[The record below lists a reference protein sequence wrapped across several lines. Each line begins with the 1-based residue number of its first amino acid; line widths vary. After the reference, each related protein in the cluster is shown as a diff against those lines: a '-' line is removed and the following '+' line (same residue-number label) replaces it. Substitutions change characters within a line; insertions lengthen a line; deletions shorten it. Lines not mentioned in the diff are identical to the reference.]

1 VATLLLVRHGETDWN
16 AERRWQGHADPPLN
30 EAGRVQARELAHEL
44 ASETLAAVYSS
55 DLVRAHETARI
66 VAERHGLD
74 VVVER
79 DLREIDVGAWSGLT
93 HDEIQVRFPQDF
105 ERWRTTGV
113 ADERGGETSEQLH
126 ARVVAAAERIAHAH
140 AGEQVLVVSHGG
152 ALRALALHAQAIEED
167 YRLGNCHVVRVRYEG
182 GGFRGID

>member
-1 VATLLLVRHGETDWN
+1 VATLLLVRHGETAWN

-30 EAGRVQARELAHEL
+30 DVGRAQARELADQL
-44 ASETLAAVYSS
+44 ADEPLTAVYSS

-74 VVVER
+74 VVVDR

-93 HDEIQVRFPQDF
+93 HDEIRLRFPQDL
-105 ERWRTTGV
+105 ERWQTTGV
-113 ADERGGETSEQLH
+113 AAERGGETTEQLH
-126 ARVVAAAERIAHAH
+126 ERVVAAAERIARGHE
-140 AGEQVLVVSHGG
+140 GEQILIVSHGG
-152 ALRALALHAQAIEED
+152 ALRTLALHAQAIEDD

-182 GGFRGID
+182 GGFRGVD